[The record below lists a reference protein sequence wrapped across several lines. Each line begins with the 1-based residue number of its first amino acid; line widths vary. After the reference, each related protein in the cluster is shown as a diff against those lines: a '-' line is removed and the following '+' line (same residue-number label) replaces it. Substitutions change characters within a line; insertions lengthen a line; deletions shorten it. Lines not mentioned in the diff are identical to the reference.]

1 MKTKIA
7 LGVTA
12 LLLLLA
18 LGARAEDY
26 KIGTLTIQ
34 QPWARAT
41 PGGAKV
47 GAGYLKITNNGTES
61 DRLIGGST
69 TVGGVLEIHQMSMTN
84 DVMKMKAMP
93 KGIEIKP
100 GATVE
105 LKPSSYHLMLMDLK
119 QPLQA
124 GQKFK
129 GTLQFEKAG
138 KVDVE
143 FDVQSIA
150 AQKPMHAH

>member
-1 MKTKIA
+1 

-12 LLLLLA
+12 LLLLA
-18 LGARAEDY
+18 SGARAEDY
-26 KIGTLTIQ
+26 KVGSLTIQ

-47 GAGYLKITNNGTES
+47 GAGYLKITNSGAES

-69 TVGGVLEIHQMSMTN
+69 AVAGMLEIHEMSMTN
-84 DVMKMKAMP
+84 DLMKMKAMP

-143 FDVQSIA
+143 FEVQSVG

>member
-12 LLLLLA
+12 LLLLA
-18 LGARAEDY
+18 SGARAEDY
-26 KIGTLTIQ
+26 KVGSLTIQ

-47 GAGYLKITNNGTES
+47 GAGYLKITNSGAES

-69 TVGGVLEIHQMSMTN
+69 AVAGMLEIHEMSMTN
-84 DVMKMKAMP
+84 DLMKMKAMP

-143 FDVQSIA
+143 FEVQSVG